1 MTSGNNRR
9 IRIFLSVLII
19 SLLISLSYTLL
30 RPAIYESR
38 ATLLVTPP
46 ATDERLSDISNTQ
59 HVELELQHLAGHSLL
74 ATVLETLS
82 SANDLDGVSGLTV
95 YDLDEMLEAVPVANT
110 NLVELMARGPG
121 KELLPVGDQCLD
133 RSLSKCTC

>member
-1 MTSGNNRR
+1 MLIPRVTGRR
-9 IRIFLSVLII
+9 TRIFLSVVVI

-46 ATDERLSDISNTQ
+46 VIDERLGDVSNTQ

-74 ATVLETLS
+74 AGVLQTLS
-82 SANDLDGVSGLTV
+82 MQTAGV
-95 YDLDEMLEAVPVANT
+95 M
-110 NLVELMARGPG
+110 
-121 KELLPVGDQCLD
+121 
-133 RSLSKCTC
+133 